1 MRLSDEDF
9 KRAKTLVED
18 NWPEVLLSAGFP
30 KHALNKQHGPC
41 PMCGGKDRYRF
52 EDSNGIGSY
61 YCNGCGPGDGF
72 KLMDKVC
79 GLSYVDATRHILEK
93 FTGVQLDPNRPTVRV
108 ATPAKPA
115 VVDLTPKEREKLRKY
130 WTQAKPIAGTLAE
143 TYLQERGLSME
154 NWPNVLR
161 CHPSMGYYEQDED
174 GNPILIGNFPCMLAV
189 LQGPDGRV
197 TTLHRTYLDPK
208 GHGKADVRSAK
219 KAMSKVGQAAAIRLF
234 EVKGDEMAIAEG
246 IETAMAV
253 TMQRGIACWATYSS
267 GVMKS
272 FVPPPGV
279 TKVWVYA
286 DNDVPDEKGRRAG
299 QDAAKELIARLQ
311 SEGMMAR
318 MVLPAKKGQDFADI
332 FAARK

>member
-1 MRLSDEDF
+1 MRLSDNDF
-9 KRAKTLVED
+9 KRAKDLAED
-18 NWPEVLLSAGFP
+18 KWPEVLLSAGFP

-52 EDSNGIGSY
+52 EDMNGIGSY
-61 YCNGCGPGDGF
+61 YCNGCGPGDGY
-72 KLMDKVC
+72 KLLKEVC
-79 GLSYVDATRHILEK
+79 GLGYVEATRFILEK
-93 FTGVQLDPNRPTVRV
+93 FTGVQLDPNRPALRV
-108 ATPAKPA
+108 AAPSKPA
-115 VVDLTPKEREKLRKY
+115 VVDLTKEEREKLRKN

-143 TYLQERGLSME
+143 TYLRERGLAFDK
-154 NWPNVLR
+154 WPHVLR
-161 CHPSMGYYEQDED
+161 LHDNMGYYEKDEA
-174 GNPILIGNFPCMLAV
+174 GTPRLIGNFPCMLAV

-197 TTLHRTYLDPK
+197 TTLHRTYLDPN
-208 GHGKADVRSAK
+208 GHGKAPVAKTK
-219 KAMSKVGQAAAIRLF
+219 KAMSRVGHGAAIRLF

-246 IETAMAV
+246 IETALAV
-253 TMQRGIACWATYSS
+253 TMQRGIPCWATYSS

-286 DNDVPDEKGRRAG
+286 DNDIPDEKGRRAG

-311 SEGMMAR
+311 SEGIIAR